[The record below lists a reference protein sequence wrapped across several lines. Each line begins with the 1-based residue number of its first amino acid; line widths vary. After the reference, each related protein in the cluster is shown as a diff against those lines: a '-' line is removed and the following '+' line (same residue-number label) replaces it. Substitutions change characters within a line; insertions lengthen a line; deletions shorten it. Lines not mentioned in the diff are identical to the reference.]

1 MTPTSASVDR
11 RSAGRTVGSLAFATL
26 VGAAGAGIATAVI
39 ALIARAAG
47 ASEDFQPLWPSA
59 YLPLTVIGVLAGAI
73 GWQIVRRRAKDP
85 AALLRWL
92 VPTVVVVSLV
102 PDVALGFSD
111 SYPGVSWGAVAAL
124 ILMHLAVA
132 AVAVPVYRRFMP
144 LR

>member
-1 MTPTSASVDR
+1 MTPTPTLAHRPSARD
-11 RSAGRTVGSLAFATL
+11 TVGALALAVL
-26 VGAAGAGIATAVI
+26 VAAAGAGLATTVI

-47 ASEDFQPLWPSA
+47 ASDDFLPLSPSA
-59 YLPLTVIGVLAGAI
+59 YLPLTVLGVLAGAV

-92 VPTVVVVSLV
+92 APTVVAVSLI
-102 PDVALGFSD
+102 PDIAVGFSD
-111 SYPGVSWGAVAAL
+111 SYPGVSWGGVAAL

-132 AVAVPVYRRFMP
+132 AVAVPVYRRFLP

>member
-1 MTPTSASVDR
+1 MAPTSASAHR
-11 RSAGRTVGSLAFATL
+11 PSAGHTVGSLAFAIL

-85 AALLRWL
+85 ATLLRWL

-102 PDVALGFSD
+102 PDVAVGFSD

-132 AVAVPVYRRFMP
+132 AVAVPVYRRFLP